1 MHGTIKIYEDF
12 EKYKYLDIQSSNID
26 EYLKAYKSNGE
37 GYYGICLDA
46 HSGFE
51 GENVDFLAEFKGV
64 KRIIITQPIANLD
77 GLMSQCELEF
87 LQIDELKSKLDINNF
102 LKLKEF
108 RGYWSKNLVNLEQSS
123 SIETLALW
131 KYKPTTKDLSK
142 LSSITKLRNLEINQ
156 SNIESLA
163 GIETFGNLEILE
175 LSYLRNLTNIS
186 AIDNRLIRLQR
197 IHFESCK
204 KIESYEWVAKL
215 PNLKTLNIEGCGEFN
230 SLSFIKEMTRLEELF
245 FANTV
250 VIDGNI
256 TPVIEHVSLNKI
268 YFTTKKHY
276 THKLAQVEAMLEKL

>member
-156 SNIESLA
+156 S
-163 GIETFGNLEILE
+163 
-175 LSYLRNLTNIS
+175 
-186 AIDNRLIRLQR
+186 
-197 IHFESCK
+197 
-204 KIESYEWVAKL
+204 
-215 PNLKTLNIEGCGEFN
+215 
-230 SLSFIKEMTRLEELF
+230 IK
-245 FANTV
+245 
-250 VIDGNI
+250 
-256 TPVIEHVSLNKI
+256 
-268 YFTTKKHY
+268 Y
-276 THKLAQVEAMLEKL
+276 